1 MALQETLFSARDEPE
16 QEEPGYLT
24 DQLITYI
31 GNKRALLAPLSSA
44 IEDVQTRLGKDRLR
58 LFDAFAGSGVV
69 SRLFKRYASEVVSND
84 IENYARVIAE
94 CYLTNRNSVDL
105 NEFRALVAQFNKIV
119 EDAPSGGG
127 FIERLYAPRD
137 DLHIVEEDRV
147 FYTKDNGRRLD
158 TYRQLIDGAPAN
170 LRSLLLGPLLSR
182 ASVHA
187 NTAGVF
193 KGFYKDRE
201 TGVGRFGGSGQ
212 DALSRIC
219 KPIVLEVPLLSRFEC
234 DFSVYQDD
242 ACQVAQ
248 RVGSVDLAYLDPPYN
263 QHPYGSNYFML
274 NLLVDYAEPAE
285 VSKVSGIPK
294 DWTRSAYNVRSRAA
308 ESLKSLIA
316 NLDATFVLISYNDEG
331 FIAPEEMRDLLLSFG
346 IVQEITTQY
355 NTFRGSRNLRAR
367 DIHVTEHL
375 FILERA

>member
-1 MALQETLFSARDEPE
+1 MNA
-16 QEEPGYLT
+16 
-24 DQLITYI
+24 
-31 GNKRALLAPLSSA
+31 
-44 IEDVQTRLGKDRLR
+44 
-58 LFDAFAGSGVV
+58 
-69 SRLFKRYASEVVSND
+69 
-84 IENYARVIAE
+84 
-94 CYLTNRNSVDL
+94 
-105 NEFRALVAQFNKIV
+105 
-119 EDAPSGGG
+119 
-127 FIERLYAPRD
+127 
-137 DLHIVEEDRV
+137 
-147 FYTKDNGRRLD
+147 
-158 TYRQLIDGAPAN
+158 
-170 LRSLLLGPLLSR
+170 
-182 ASVHA
+182 ASVST
-187 NTAGVF
+187 N
-193 KGFYKDRE
+193 GFA
-201 TGVGRFGGSGQ
+201 RFG
-212 DALSRIC
+212 LSRIQRTGLVRASWVVALAVTQ
-219 KPIVLEVPLLSRFEC
+219 KTAWFMNHRIRLAMDSGSYEKLDGVIEIDETYVGGLAKNMHRKVRTQKITGTGGVDKVAIQGAKSRGGELRAAVIDGTSAPTLQSNIYKWVTPGATVYTDEARGYRGLDGSFAHKTVNHSFEYVSGDVHINGTENFWALFLEVPLLSRFEC